1 MITAVAA
8 AAAVLAFLIR
18 VVSLLQVNRPL
29 NYLFGRL
36 ESLWLQQVPAFAKKE
51 KERDTFAHEKTN
63 FGSFFVFLCLCCVCG
78 CACCLL
84 SALSRNHGFKS
95 RQILGFFFSLSLST
109 VVGTSQVPQ
118 VTHRGEH
125 LLIFFKSM

>member
-51 KERDTFAHEKTN
+51 KEREREIIFAHEKTN
-63 FGSFFVFLCLCCVCG
+63 FGSVSCFLLFVLCVCVCG
-78 CACCLL
+78 CACAC
-84 SALSRNHGFKS
+84 
-95 RQILGFFFSLSLST
+95 
-109 VVGTSQVPQ
+109 
-118 VTHRGEH
+118 
-125 LLIFFKSM
+125 